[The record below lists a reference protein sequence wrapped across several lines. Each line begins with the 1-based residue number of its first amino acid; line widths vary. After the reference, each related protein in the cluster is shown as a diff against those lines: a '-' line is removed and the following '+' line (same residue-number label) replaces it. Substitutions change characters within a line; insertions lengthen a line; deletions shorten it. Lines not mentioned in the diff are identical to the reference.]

1 MITYYEL
8 AMFSNDK
15 QNVDIRYTDLIY
27 DAFEF
32 YKDKIKK
39 EIKNEQQN
47 NNNYALIHF
56 FELIIKAL
64 NKTKDYYLLHIHT
77 ILQSTENPNRNDNIG
92 IFRSILFV
100 YDKDLDRCID
110 LLKHNYNL
118 YPIGN
123 GSIKEKSDIVK
134 EIINKIT
141 LKK

>member
-1 MITYYEL
+1 
-8 AMFSNDK
+8 MFSNDK
-15 QNVDIRYTDLIY
+15 KNDDIRYTDLIY

-32 YKDKIKK
+32 YKDKIKI
-39 EIKNEQQN
+39 EIKNEQNN

-56 FELIIKAL
+56 FELINKAL

-77 ILQSTENPNRNDNIG
+77 ILQSNENPNKHDNIG

-100 YDKDLDRCID
+100 YDRDLDRCID
-110 LLKHNYNL
+110 LLKYNYNL